1 MKRICILTTGG
12 TIAMREDPAAGGL
25 VPAVSGADLAASAP
39 GLADWAGIAVEEVS
53 NIPSEWMTPAR
64 MMDIARRIDGRADA
78 FDGFVV
84 THGTDTMEET
94 AFLLDTVLRTE
105 KPVVLTGA
113 MRGASELSA
122 DGPANLLAAVKTA
135 ASDGAAGMGVLVV
148 MGDAVHAARD
158 VEKMHATRPDAFASP
173 QWGPVGAVYG
183 TGVVWG
189 RRPLRRSRV
198 HPEALAGP
206 VWIVKCAA
214 GEGGGLIRAAP
225 ARRSPASLWKAS
237 AAEMSRKTPP
247 PPSAKRP
254 PRALRQC
261 SFPAPPRGASSGNTH
276 MTEGRPPSKRR
287 GSSSGAASPGRKR
300 GSSSWPPSARASPG
314 TPCAPFSGT
323 EKFLTGRLT
332 EPAFP
337 GILSKYHSY
346 RTEYTGRKAQA
357 IHPSGEVSEW
367 LKVHDWKSC

>member
-39 GLADWAGIAVEEVS
+39 GLADWADIAVEEVS

-94 AFLLDTVLRTE
+94 AFLLDTVLHTE

-183 TGVVWG
+183 SGVVWG
-189 RRPLRRSRV
+189 RRPLRRARI
-198 HPEALAGP
+198 HPETLAGP

-214 GEGGGLIRAAP
+214 GEGGGLIRAA
-225 ARRSPASLWKAS
+225 ARAKS
-237 AAEMSRKTPP
+237 AGGVVEGFGCGNVPEDAAAAIREAAAAGLAAVLVSRT
-247 PPSAKRP
+247 A
-254 PRALRQC
+254 A
-261 SFPAPPRGASSGNTH
+261 
-276 MTEGRPPSKRR
+276 
-287 GSSSGAASPGRKR
+287 GSVVREYAYDGGAASLEEAGVILG
-300 GSSSWPPSARASPG
+300 GSLSGQKARLLLMAALG
-314 TPCAPFSGT
+314 AG
-323 EKFLTGRLT
+323 
-332 EPAFP
+332 
-337 GILSKYHSY
+337 LS
-346 RTEYTGRKAQA
+346 RDALRA
-357 IHPSGEVSEW
+357 
-367 LKVHDWKSC
+367 LFRD